1 MTDSIRIYKQ
11 KVNWTIIQQQQK
23 RRVFEASLSDINYRK
38 QQLVTFQLMLEENQA
53 ELLNTLY
60 EDLGK
65 SPEEAYASEIAVLL
79 QEIDFL
85 KRKLNQWQRTK
96 KKHHVRLSSVS
107 KTSIQHHPYG
117 SVLIISPWNYPLHL
131 ALLPAIGAMAAGNSC
146 FIKPSEYAPATA
158 NLIARLVEQYFS
170 PDNLVVVTG
179 DASVASELLELPWDF
194 IFFTGSK
201 KVGSIVHKAAAEKQ
215 IPIVLELG
223 GKNPCI
229 VDETNLTPTVVQ
241 RIIWGKFLNAGQ
253 TCIAPDTVYIHE
265 SVYTEFLKLAT
276 DQIKEFYGT
285 QPIHHSRFGRIVH
298 DKQVEKLKGYL
309 EQGKIYYGG
318 HVDTANRFIEPTLL
332 TNIPVDS
339 SILQEEI
346 FGPILPVI
354 PYTDLTTLVHQL
366 KDYPDPL
373 AVYVFSKDKETSQFL
388 KRELRSGAFS
398 LNQVILHA
406 VSSHSPF
413 GGVGA
418 SGFGRYHGVASLD
431 TFSYLRMDYE
441 NVLPFN
447 SQKQYPPYQT
457 NDLNLLR
464 KWRRWLF

>member
-1 MTDSIRIYKQ
+1 MSDTTRVNNQ
-11 KVNWTIIQQQQK
+11 KINWFIIQQRQK
-23 RRVFEASLSDINYRK
+23 SRMTETNLSDIRYRK
-38 QQLVTFQLMLEENQA
+38 QQLATFKLMLENNQD
-53 ELLNTLY
+53 ELLNALY

-65 SPEEAYASEIAVLL
+65 SPEEAYVSEIAVLL
-79 QEIDFL
+79 QEIDFMKREL
-85 KRKLNQWQRTK
+85 TKWQRPKRKR
-96 KKHHVRLSSVS
+96 HVRLSSFS

-131 ALLPAIGAMAAGNSC
+131 ALLPAIGAIAAGNSC

-158 NLIARLVEQYFS
+158 KLLAQLVENYFS
-170 PDNLVVVTG
+170 PDSLVVVTG
-179 DASVASELLELPWDF
+179 DASVASDLLELPWDF

-201 KVGSIVHKAAAEKQ
+201 KVGSIVYEAAAAKQ

-229 VDETNLTPTVVQ
+229 VDETNLTPAVVQ

-253 TCIAPDTVYIHE
+253 TCIAPDTVYVHE
-265 SVYTEFLKLAT
+265 SVYDKFLQLAA
-276 DQIKEFYGT
+276 DQIKAFYGS
-285 QPIHHSRFGRIVH
+285 QPIHPSRFGRIAH
-298 DKQVEKLKGYL
+298 DKQVENIVGYL
-309 EQGKIYYGG
+309 KQGKIYYGG
-318 HVDTANRFIEPTLL
+318 HVDTTNRFIEPTLL
-332 TNIPVDS
+332 TDIPADS
-339 SILQEEI
+339 PILREEI

-354 PYTDLTTLVHQL
+354 PYSDLATLVRQL
-366 KDYPDPL
+366 KSFPDPL
-373 AVYVFSKDKETSQFL
+373 AVYVFSKDKKSIQFL
-388 KRELRSGAFS
+388 KSELRSGAFS

-418 SGFGRYHGVASLD
+418 SGFGRYHGMASLD

-441 NVLPFN
+441 NLLPFN
-447 SQKQYPPYQT
+447 IQKQYPPYQS
-457 NDLNLLR
+457 NDINLLR